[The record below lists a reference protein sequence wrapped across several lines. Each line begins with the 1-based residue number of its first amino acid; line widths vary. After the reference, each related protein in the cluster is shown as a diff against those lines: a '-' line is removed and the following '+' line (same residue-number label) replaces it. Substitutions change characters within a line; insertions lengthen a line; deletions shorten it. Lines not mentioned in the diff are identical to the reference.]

1 MDSESFFLSTWSKS
15 VAKNN
20 PHIDRSFP
28 PNFVALPSSLTS
40 QIRIFSCSPFISY
53 LYKETHAHTSSL
65 PFKNTEPSRERSSDD
80 FSSIFSG
87 KKMEHR
93 RGNSNSNKKKEDGVV
108 EEQVGFPV
116 HNQVKK
122 IKQESCYK
130 ILDWL
135 PAGQP
140 EMRPVVRVFTARSH
154 QVSRSPLG
162 LAGRP
167 ISVGDS

>member
-1 MDSESFFLSTWSKS
+1 
-15 VAKNN
+15 
-20 PHIDRSFP
+20 
-28 PNFVALPSSLTS
+28 
-40 QIRIFSCSPFISY
+40 
-53 LYKETHAHTSSL
+53 
-65 PFKNTEPSRERSSDD
+65 
-80 FSSIFSG
+80 
-87 KKMEHR
+87 MEHR
-93 RGNSNSNKKKEDGVV
+93 RGNSNSNSNMKKEDGVV

-140 EMRPVVRVFTARSH
+140 EMRPVIRVSAARSH

>member
-1 MDSESFFLSTWSKS
+1 
-15 VAKNN
+15 
-20 PHIDRSFP
+20 
-28 PNFVALPSSLTS
+28 
-40 QIRIFSCSPFISY
+40 
-53 LYKETHAHTSSL
+53 
-65 PFKNTEPSRERSSDD
+65 
-80 FSSIFSG
+80 
-87 KKMEHR
+87 MEHR
-93 RGNSNSNKKKEDGVV
+93 RGDSSNKKVDGMA

-140 EMRPVVRVFTARSH
+140 EMKPVLTEITTTTRSSH
-154 QVSRSPLG
+154 QLSRSRLG